1 MVTRW
6 DLLYRISIHA
16 ITQGLGNISDEA
28 LTDFMDNGG
37 MFFRGKLTQGDYI
50 HIPGGWIVGHRASG
64 NTLSIGIRNGTVS
77 QCNSSSHSELIQDY
91 EKSKGM
97 IEMKAFLRKIM
108 TVITGEIGANLPI
121 PAPSAS
127 QVVPTLASPA
137 IQAQAAP
144 APTPN
149 PTQTRSERG
158 DPCLKT
164 IML

>member
-37 MFFRGKLTQGDYI
+37 MFFRGKLTEGDYI

-108 TVITGEIGANLPI
+108 TVITSEIGANLPI

-137 IQAQAAP
+137 IQAQAAQAP
-144 APTPN
+144 HPTPPKPDQN
-149 PTQTRSERG
+149 EG
-158 DPCLKT
+158 AHV
-164 IML
+164 